1 MGRCACDPKGDRQ
14 TRAVCNGHDLG
25 ALPPLR
31 LPDSRAPFLA
41 PAKVP
46 SMKHS
51 VRSMPPRS

>member
-1 MGRCACDPKGDRQ
+1 MGRCTCNPNGDGE

-31 LPDSRAPFLA
+31 LPDASAPLFA

-51 VRSMPPRS
+51 VRSNSPRS